1 MMPSIDMGSTHE
13 SHQFKLCTKCGTQK
27 PPEGGIEMGTK
38 WNCQSCWLKRIT
50 GVHLKQNRIDGGK
63 AWLK

>member
-1 MMPSIDMGSTHE
+1 MMPSIDIGAVHSTHK
-13 SHQFKLCTKCGTQK
+13 FKFCTKCDTPK
-27 PPEGGIEMGTK
+27 PPEGGIEMGAK

-63 AWLK
+63 HG